1 MQRFKIRSDLPF
13 RRVFLAMVGM
23 EGGRDLEAE
32 RPAGVGGAGPGSAGG
47 RGVTG
52 RKDAGVSGLGGCT
65 L

>member
-32 RPAGVGGAGPGSAGG
+32 RPAGEGGAGPGSAGG